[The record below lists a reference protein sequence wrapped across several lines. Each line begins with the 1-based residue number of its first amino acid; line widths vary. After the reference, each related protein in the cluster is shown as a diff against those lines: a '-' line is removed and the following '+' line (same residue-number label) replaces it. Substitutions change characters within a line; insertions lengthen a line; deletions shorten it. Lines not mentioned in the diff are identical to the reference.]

1 MLLFSKIMYE
11 KGDLFLAK
19 IKNVNVYTKSE
30 QTGTILTD
38 LFRFYYMLYY
48 RNRLKFAFQR

>member
-38 LFRFYYMLYY
+38 LFRLYYMLYY
-48 RNRLKFAFQR
+48 RNRLKFAF